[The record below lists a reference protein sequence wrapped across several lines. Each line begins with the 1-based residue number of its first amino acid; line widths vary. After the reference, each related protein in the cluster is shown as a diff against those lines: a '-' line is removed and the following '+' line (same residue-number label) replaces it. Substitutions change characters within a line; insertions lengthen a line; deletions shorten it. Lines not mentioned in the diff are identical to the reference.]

1 MSLKLKNPTVSATV
15 NSTEHPVRMRVR
27 KAKKGEKHAWKG
39 DFARQ
44 PRTSLKGLSSDD
56 VSPRPHETVAIA
68 YVCTS
73 VARPYV
79 CFTFLNKKKQNGR
92 NGPREKHRR

>member
-1 MSLKLKNPTVSATV
+1 MYES
-15 NSTEHPVRMRVR
+15 
-27 KAKKGEKHAWKG
+27 KKSKERRETWKG

-56 VSPRPHETVAIA
+56 VSPRPRNGHHR
-68 YVCTS
+68 VCTS

-79 CFTFLNKKKQNGR
+79 CFTFLNKKQQNG
-92 NGPREKHRR
+92 PQEEHRR